1 MLTERGLRILN
12 MILEASEPSS
22 LKELA
27 DHFDLSV
34 RSIRYDVDHVNE
46 VLADEGLP
54 TILRQRGGILSIEE
68 KEPIKK
74 YLLSLDDFLYSV
86 DARRKYILCTI
97 ALTGEINIT
106 AVGKELDVSRTSV
119 KNDLEEIKVILASHQ
134 LELVQS
140 HRRGLALEGRENDI
154 RNLQMEVLM
163 EQLTASGVMDLLTE
177 PVLEAYLEGIDVSKV
192 EDFLYAIELATD
204 NIISDHAYELLKA
217 YLIVAIKRNQHHEKL
232 APYPNAVY
240 LASTSEFRI
249 IREKLHLFRE
259 GCGVTLN
266 ADELAEFADLFIGS
280 PSYHFPNTYYK
291 NWFEV
296 EIIVNKLIGRFS
308 AAYGLDLSYD
318 KELIKDLI
326 IFMKPTLHSHYR
338 HIKHHPLVE
347 EDPRRLYPKIFAIL
361 EDLLG
366 RIEGLPVDHF
376 NEVEKA
382 LITLYLR
389 AAIDR
394 NQYRLK
400 TNRKVLLVC
409 GLGYG
414 ASKLLGQQMKQHYD
428 VQIID
433 SIPVHHLKKFDRMD
447 EVDVV
452 VTTTKQ
458 DFPEIGKPVVVVNPI
473 LTTRD
478 FDILDQCNFPKI
490 RKRIRLSKLLSA
502 LKEDVDSQVRRKLV
516 ETIKQDMGD
525 MIIDDL
531 DQSKRGLV
539 EHLPLDHM
547 LVNVEA
553 DSWQEALAIA
563 GNHLTRLGYVEDSY
577 TRSLIDSFEKFGSY
591 MIIKDGIAIPHA
603 KNENNVLGTG
613 FVLITLKN
621 EVMTPFD
628 KYLKVIL
635 AFSSIDN
642 TDHLHALT
650 EFSNLLVDYDLR
662 KISKQIQTPKE
673 LLTYIHMADDLS
685 MD

>member
-1 MLTERGLRILN
+1 
-12 MILEASEPSS
+12 
-22 LKELA
+22 
-27 DHFDLSV
+27 
-34 RSIRYDVDHVNE
+34 VDHVNE
-46 VLADEGLP
+46 VLSDEGLP
-54 TILRQRGGILSIEE
+54 TILRRRGGILSIEE
-68 KEPIKK
+68 KEPIRR
-74 YLLSLDDFLYSV
+74 YLDSLDDFLYSV
-86 DARRKYILCTI
+86 EARRKFILCTI

-106 AVGKELDVSRTSV
+106 TIGKELDVSRTSV
-119 KNDLEEIKVILASHQ
+119 KNDLEEIKGLLASYG
-134 LELVQS
+134 LELVLS
-140 HRRGLALEGRENDI
+140 HRRGLTLAGSESNI

-163 EQLTASGVMDLLTE
+163 EELHDAGVMDLLTE
-177 PVLEAYLEGIDVSKV
+177 PVLETYLEGIDLASV
-192 EDFLYAIELATD
+192 EDFLYAIEVATD
-204 NIISDHAYELLKA
+204 NIISDHAFEMLKT
-217 YLIVAIKRNQHHEKL
+217 YLVVAIKRQGHRDQL
-232 APYPNAVY
+232 PPYPNAVY
-240 LASTSEFRI
+240 LASTSEFRV
-249 IREKLHLFRE
+249 IREKMHLLSE
-259 GCGVTLN
+259 GCGVTLSAN
-266 ADELAEFADLFIGS
+266 ELAEFTDLFIGS
-280 PSYHFPNTYYK
+280 PSYNFPNSYYK

-347 EDPRRLYPKIFAIL
+347 EDPRHLYPEIYAIV

-366 RIEGLPVDHF
+366 RIEGLPSAHF

-382 LITLYLR
+382 LITLYFR

-400 TNRKVLLVC
+400 TNRNVLLVC

-447 EVDVV
+447 QVDVV
-452 VTTTKQ
+452 VTTTKR
-458 DFPEIGKPVVVVNPI
+458 DFPEIQKPVVIVNPI

-490 RKRIRLSKLLSA
+490 RKRIRLSKLLGA
-502 LKEDVDSQVRRKLV
+502 LKEDADPQVRSKLV
-516 ETIKQDMGD
+516 ETIKRDMGD
-525 MIIDDL
+525 LIIDDL
-531 DQSKRGLV
+531 DRSKKGLV
-539 EHLPLDHM
+539 EHLPLDHI
-547 LVNVEA
+547 LVNVAA

-577 TRSLIDSFEKFGSY
+577 TSSLIDSFEKYGSY

-613 FVLITLKN
+613 FVLITLEN

-635 AFSSIDN
+635 AFSSVDN

-662 KISKQIQTPKE
+662 QISRKLETPEE
-673 LLTYIHMADDLS
+673 LRGYIEKTDELS
-685 MD
+685 DED